1 MLIFVKNDDCVTAV
15 ADQVEEQGNQL
26 HGISSHG
33 NRYQG
38 GGHIDKSG
46 FDYKALA
53 VPGSS
58 GETGTIANIEET
70 TSTVYV
76 SDEDDDLLP
85 PLHSTRRPNQ
95 HYPGI

>member
-58 GETGTIANIEET
+58 GESTIANIEET